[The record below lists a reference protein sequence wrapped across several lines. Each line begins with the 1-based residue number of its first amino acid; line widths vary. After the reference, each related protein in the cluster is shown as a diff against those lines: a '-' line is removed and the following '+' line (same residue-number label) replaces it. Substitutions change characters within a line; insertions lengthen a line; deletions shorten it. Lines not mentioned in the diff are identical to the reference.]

1 MQNSWYIKTL
11 EPIQIIKVKKIE
23 KVITS
28 SSLNLYRP
36 HIPSQLPNV
45 WRSIP
50 PANFKIQ
57 ITKIKNQHEYSKT
70 LLAKSLKKKKNPNNQ
85 FLFFSHIF
93 PPTKQPTNKNPNLPS
108 REAHPYWIFIYAV
121 ASLLSWICSTCWK
134 NGVESNPKMTSFWI
148 EHWGGEKIS
157 QKERKKLILGLLRRN
172 HRWMVRRERKSQPTF
187 FFFFFS
193 LSLLF
198 T

>member
-70 LLAKSLKKKKNPNNQ
+70 LLAKSLKKKKKTQIINFFSFPTFSHQPNNPQ
-85 FLFFSHIF
+85 TKTPIYPQEKLIHIGFLYMLLLHFFLEYVL
-93 PPTKQPTNKNPNLPS
+93 PVGKMVLNLIQKW
-108 REAHPYWIFIYAV
+108 RRFE
-121 ASLLSWICSTCWK
+121 LS
-134 NGVESNPKMTSFWI
+134 I
-148 EHWGGEKIS
+148 EGG
-157 QKERKKLILGLLRRN
+157 KKLAKK
-172 HRWMVRRERKSQPTF
+172 REKNS
-187 FFFFFS
+187 S
-193 LSLLF
+193 
-198 T
+198 